1 MDLPIAL
8 ARALA
13 AAMLMALSTVAVS
26 QQVFPNKPIRFVVP
40 YPPGGASNDLAR
52 FVGQKLS
59 EGLGQPVIVDNRVGG
74 NTVVASDVVAKSAP
88 NGHTILYTA
97 MAHVINPLLVPKLPF
112 DPIKDFAPIAMLTQS
127 RYVLTVSPS
136 VPGNSLQ
143 EFIAH
148 AKARPGQLNFVSSG
162 TGSAAHLTGELFSM
176 MTGLK
181 MQHVPYKGAAQSLL
195 DLAAGQVQVYLASAL
210 SVTPFVKAGRIKA
223 LAIVGDTR
231 SSYLPQVPTFIEGG
245 VPEFK
250 EKNWFGVMAA
260 AGTPRPIVDKLANEI
275 NKIISA
281 PDTVALLAAQGG
293 EPYIATPAEFVARL
307 KSDMAMFAKVIKF
320 ANVKAE

>member
-1 MDLPIAL
+1 MNLPNAF
-8 ARALA
+8 ARAFALTVLA
-13 AAMLMALSTVAVS
+13 GLSTAVAA
-26 QQVFPNKPIRFVVP
+26 QQVFPNKPVRFVVP

-52 FVGQKLS
+52 FVAQKLNES
-59 EGLGQPVIVDNRVGG
+59 WGQPVIVDNRVGG
-74 NTVVASDVVAKSAP
+74 NTIIASDVVAKSAP

-112 DPIKDFAPIAMLTQS
+112 DPIKDFAPVATLTQS

-136 VPGNSLQ
+136 VPGGSLQ
-143 EFIAH
+143 EFIAY
-148 AKARPGQLNFVSSG
+148 AKSRPGQLNFVSSG
-162 TGSAAHLTGELFSM
+162 TGSAAHLTGELFNM

-195 DLAAGQVQVYLASAL
+195 DLAAGQVQMYLASAL

-223 LAIVGDTR
+223 LAIVGEAR
-231 SSYLPQVPTFIEGG
+231 SPYLPQVPTFIEGG

-250 EKNWFGVMAA
+250 ERNWFGVLTA
-260 AGTPRPIVDKLANEI
+260 AGTPKSIIDKLAADI
-275 NKIISA
+275 NRVVSA

-293 EPYIATPAEFVARL
+293 EPYVTTPAEFAARL
-307 KSDMAMFAKVIKF
+307 KADMAMFAQVIKF
-320 ANVKAE
+320 ANVRIE